1 MPAAPASA
9 DIKPTPGKHGGAR
22 PGSGRKPKSTGDAN
36 DPYLLLARAKAKKET
51 FLAHHEE
58 LNFKRAAGQLFDRDQ
73 VMRVFTTTVA
83 TFAEQM
89 RSVPDLLERKA
100 GLTPKQA
107 EMTADEIDTQLEELR
122 RRLMQVFADGHVG

>member
-1 MPAAPASA
+1 MPAAPASV
-9 DIKPTPGKHGGAR
+9 DTNPSPGKHGGAR
-22 PGSGRKPKSTGDAN
+22 PGAGRKPKSNGDAN

-51 FLAHHEE
+51 FLAHQEE
-58 LNFKRAAGQLFDRDQ
+58 LKFRRAAGQLYDRDQ
-73 VMRVFTTTVA
+73 VLQVFTTTIA

-89 RSVPDLLERKA
+89 RSVPDMLERKA

>member
-1 MPAAPASA
+1 MPAARPSV
-9 DIKPTPGKHGGAR
+9 DPTPGKHGGAR
-22 PGSGRKPKSTGDAN
+22 PGAGRKPKSTGEAN

-51 FLAHHEE
+51 FLAHQEE